1 MFAEIVLKG
10 KKKSSFKN
18 LIQTKGQKS
27 VRSVFVLVEGI
38 GTKDPRVERKVMFLM
53 EKNFPDLQSCPG
65 PALSFLDK

>member
-1 MFAEIVLKG
+1 MRSAAVGNVQGQCVL
-10 KKKSSFKN
+10 
-18 LIQTKGQKS
+18 L
-27 VRSVFVLVEGI
+27 EGI